1 MKIELGERLKK
12 IAEAKEMFS
21 NGINKHIKDK
31 NQLKDY
37 IKRSQGDESIGF
49 TKNDNTF
56 LVETFTY
63 TRPNNRLACELILSQ
78 LLTRVDKYGDIH
90 TSKSLT
96 IESYSFEVHYG
107 DKGMSKALG
116 YAWHVAKSFVET
128 IRDR

>member
-1 MKIELGERLKK
+1 MKVELGEKLKK

-56 LVETFTY
+56 LVETSSHLY
-63 TRPNNRLACELILSQ
+63 PNNRLVCELILSQ
-78 LLTRVDKYGDIH
+78 LLAEIDEDGEIYADGQNY
-90 TSKSLT
+90 
-96 IESYSFEVHYG
+96 IESYSFEVHYAEE
-107 DKGMSKALG
+107 KEQEAFG
-116 YAWHVAKSFVET
+116 YAWQVVEAFVEALSE
-128 IRDR
+128 